1 LRFNEPVPV
10 RQDGRVRLLEGVQQA
25 INWIAY
31 DLPLG
36 AHAALQDAMKFLLLA
51 AGTGVDEDVAAAR
64 QMPVA
69 ALETAG
75 LAG

>member
-1 LRFNEPVPV
+1 M
-10 RQDGRVRLLEGVQQA
+10 RLLEGVQQA

-51 AGTGVDEDVAAAR
+51 AGTGVDEDVAAAVKCR
-64 QMPVA
+64 LQPWRRRGWPA
-69 ALETAG
+69 DRTER
-75 LAG
+75 